1 MRFIFPSAPTFRD
14 RLPAADTL
22 THRWL
27 IQSALCTE
35 LHVTK
40 AKLKRY
46 VIKKRWAKA
55 VAAVIALKR
64 MGAKFED
71 VPEEKNNK

>member
-1 MRFIFPSAPTFRD
+1 MCTIPERLSAS
-14 RLPAADTL
+14 ATL
-22 THRWL
+22 THPWL

-40 AKLKRY
+40 TKLKRY

-71 VPEEKNNK
+71 VHEEKAEKA

>member
-1 MRFIFPSAPTFRD
+1 MTASA
-14 RLPAADTL
+14 TL
-22 THRWL
+22 IHPWL

-55 VAAVIALKR
+55 VAAVIALRR

-71 VPEEKNNK
+71 VHDEKVE